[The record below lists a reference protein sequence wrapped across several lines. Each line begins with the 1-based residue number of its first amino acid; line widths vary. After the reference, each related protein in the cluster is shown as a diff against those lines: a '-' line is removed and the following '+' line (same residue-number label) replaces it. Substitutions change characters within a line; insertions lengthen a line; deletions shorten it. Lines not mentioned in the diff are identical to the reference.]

1 MIAAHE
7 RLTLRE
13 AAAREGVHYETIR
26 AWANK
31 GFRGVRLEVEPRGR
45 QLFTSEK
52 MLEAFHAEVKRRRQ
66 GPEPEERQSSADRKA
81 AEQRLRA
88 KLNM

>member
-1 MIAAHE
+1 MIATDQ

-13 AAAREGVHYETIR
+13 AAALEGVHYETIR

-45 QLFTSEK
+45 QLFTSEE
-52 MLEAFHAEVKRRRQ
+52 MLAEFHAEVKRRRQ
-66 GPEPEERQSSADRKA
+66 GPEQPKRQTEAEGRATRERIW
-81 AEQRLRA
+81 A
-88 KLNM
+88 KHGV